1 MDNIAAILK
10 LGELG
15 LLALVLIGIWRLAKP
30 AMEGWLL
37 QNRQLVDHLLEMTK
51 ALENLNAD
59 HREITELL
67 RGFNGKKGEHN
78 ERTKRI
84 TEEP

>member
-1 MDNIAAILK
+1 VDNIATILK

-15 LLALVLIGIWRLAKP
+15 LLAVVLIGIWRLAKP
-30 AMEGWLL
+30 VVEGWLL

-51 ALENLNAD
+51 ALEILNAD

-67 RGFNGKKGEHN
+67 RGFNGKGKA
-78 ERTKRI
+78 
-84 TEEP
+84 

>member
-1 MDNIAAILK
+1 MDNIATILK

-15 LLALVLIGIWRLAKP
+15 LLALVLMGIWRLAKP

-51 ALENLNAD
+51 ALEGLNAD
-59 HREITELL
+59 HEEITTLL
-67 RGFNGKKGEHN
+67 RNLNGKEK
-78 ERTKRI
+78 
-84 TEEP
+84 

>member
-1 MDNIAAILK
+1 MDNIEAIMK

-15 LLALVLIGIWRLAKP
+15 LLAAVLAGIWKLAKP

-51 ALENLNAD
+51 ALEGLNAD
-59 HREITELL
+59 HKEITTLL
-67 RGFNGKKGEHN
+67 QSLNGKG
-78 ERTKRI
+78 
-84 TEEP
+84 

>member
-10 LGELG
+10 FGELG

-30 AMEGWLL
+30 AVEGWLL
-37 QNRQLVDHLLEMTK
+37 QNRQLIDHLLEMTK

-59 HREITELL
+59 HEQITILL
-67 RGFNGKKGEHN
+67 RRLNGKDEK
-78 ERTKRI
+78 
-84 TEEP
+84 

>member
-10 LGELG
+10 LGEVG
-15 LLALVLIGIWRLAKP
+15 LLALVLIGVWRLAKP

-51 ALENLNAD
+51 ALSLISVQLEELHSD
-59 HREITELL
+59 HKEIAETL
-67 RGFNGKKGEHN
+67 RRLNGKE
-78 ERTKRI
+78 
-84 TEEP
+84 

>member
-15 LLALVLIGIWRLAKP
+15 LLAMVLIGIWRLAKP
-30 AMEGWLL
+30 AVEGWLL
-37 QNRQLVDHLLEMTK
+37 QNRQLIDYLLEMTK
-51 ALENLNAD
+51 ALEILNAD

-67 RGFNGKKGEHN
+67 RGFNGKD
-78 ERTKRI
+78 RRD
-84 TEEP
+84 